1 MREYVFVGVLAPDTV
16 GAKERLKMICRKD
29 VVVTRQTCFIV
40 DCVSP
45 FYIGA
50 VTFFFQTITSFML
63 DVTMIIAFCIFS
75 LKGTID

>member
-29 VVVTRQTCFIV
+29 VVVTRQMCFIV
-40 DCVSP
+40 DCASP

-50 VTFFFQTITSFML
+50 VTFLFFKLSVRSCLMSQ
-63 DVTMIIAFCIFS
+63 
-75 LKGTID
+75 